1 MAKEITANDHFI
13 KSFEIKKF
21 YDIQDT
27 GVIEIGKNKQWIFIT
42 GENGF
47 GKTTLLKALAVGL
60 SGRSIK
66 KDNVETNLL
75 PEGDSISV
83 NLSSGKHYKGVK
95 NKGIKNIVCY
105 GSSRLQ
111 LAQEEKFASNPIYSL
126 FETNSYLLNIE
137 QYLATWNDKRLKI
150 ADNKEDKKLQ
160 QEFEK
165 KFTTTKSILLDLLNI
180 AAIEIDKQDNTVTY
194 IDKYPDSTPYKKSL
208 SFNELA
214 AGYQNIINIVGD
226 FIIRLFK
233 LNSKTYDAK
242 DLTGI
247 VIIDEFDLHLHPKWQ
262 RRFTE
267 LLTEFFPHIQ
277 FIVSTHSPI
286 PLLGAPENS
295 VFLKVAKK
303 EHIKIEEL
311 SYIEIRNLTPNTIL
325 TSPLFDF
332 EDLIPESHLETE
344 QLRTEETY
352 KQMQVNDET
361 KAFLKTIAQRI
372 RNGEKL

>member
-1 MAKEITANDHFI
+1 MNKEISKQTHFI
-13 KSFEIKKF
+13 KSFKINNFYAIKSTQTIKVGE
-21 YDIQDT
+21 D
-27 GVIEIGKNKQWIFIT
+27 KQWIFIT

-47 GKTTLLKALAVGL
+47 GKTTLLKALAIGL
-60 SGRSIK
+60 SGRTIK
-66 KDNVETNLL
+66 KDGQEINLL
-75 PEGDSISV
+75 SKEAKIEIQLQNGS
-83 NLSSGKHYKGVK
+83 NYKGNIK
-95 NKGIKNIVCY
+95 GGFNKVVCY
-105 GSSRLQ
+105 GSSRLS
-111 LAQEEKFASNPIYSL
+111 LAPEEKFASNPIYSL
-126 FETNSYLLNIE
+126 FEKNSNLLNIMRE
-137 QYLATWNDKRLKI
+137 LATWNDKRQK
-150 ADNKEDKKLQ
+150 NNESKKM
-160 QEFEK
+160 FET
-165 KFTTTKSILLDLLNI
+165 KFQSVKSILISLLDI
-180 AAIEIDKQDNTVTY
+180 ADIHIEEDTNVVTFFDKHQD
-194 IDKYPDSTPYKKSL
+194 DTPYKNGFL
-208 SFNELA
+208 FDELA

-233 LNSKTYDAK
+233 LNSKIYDAK

-267 LLTEFFPHIQ
+267 LLTKYFPNIQ

-303 EHIKIEEL
+303 ENIEIEEL
-311 SYIEIRNLTPNTIL
+311 SYIQVRNLTPNTIL
-325 TSPLFDF
+325 TSPIFDF
-332 EDLIPESHLETE
+332 EDLIPESHIETE

-352 KQMQVNDET
+352 KQVQVNDET

>member
-111 LAQEEKFASNPIYSL
+111 LAQDDKNSSNPIYSL

-137 QYLATWNDKRLKI
+137 QYLATWNDKRKI
-150 ADNKEDKKLQ
+150 QNKFQK
-160 QEFEK
+160 EFET
-165 KFTTTKSILLDLLNI
+165 KFTTTKNILLDLLYLADITIN
-180 AAIEIDKQDNTVTY
+180 EQDNMISY
-194 IDKYPDSTPYKKSL
+194 IDKYPDGTSYTKGFTFKD
-208 SFNELA
+208 LA
-214 AGYQNIINIVGD
+214 SGYRNIIAIVGD

-233 LNSKTYDAK
+233 ANPDNHDAK
-242 DLTGI
+242 QLRGI

-267 LLTEFFPHIQ
+267 LLTKYFPNIQ

-325 TSPLFDF
+325 TSPIFDF
-332 EDLIPESHLETE
+332 EDLIPESHIETE

-352 KQMQVNDET
+352 KQVQVNDET

>member
-1 MAKEITANDHFI
+1 MTKEITANDHFI

-27 GVIEIGKNKQWIFIT
+27 GVIEIGEDKQWIFIT

-47 GKTTLLKALAVGL
+47 GKTTLLKALAISL
-60 SGRSIK
+60 SGKTIK
-66 KDNVETNLL
+66 KDGVELVLKQKDDDIQVRN
-75 PEGDSISV
+75 
-83 NLSSGKHYKGVK
+83 NQ
-95 NKGIKNIVCY
+95 NKTFTGNKKTFFKEVVCY
-105 GSSRLQ
+105 GSSRLE
-111 LAQEEKFASNPIYSL
+111 LASEEKFASNPIYSL
-126 FETNSYLLNIE
+126 FEKNSNLLNIMRE
-137 QYLATWNDKRLKI
+137 LASWNDKRQKN
-150 ADNKEDKKLQ
+150 NKSKKL
-160 QEFEK
+160 FET
-165 KFTTTKSILLDLLNI
+165 KFQSVKSILISLLDIADINI
-180 AAIEIDKQDNTVTY
+180 EEDTNVVTFFDKHQDNT
-194 IDKYPDSTPYKKSL
+194 PYKNGFL
-208 SFNELA
+208 FDELA

-311 SYIEIRNLTPNTIL
+311 SYIEVRNLTPNTIL
-325 TSPLFDF
+325 TSPIFDF
-332 EDLIPESHLETE
+332 EDLIPESHIETE

-352 KQMQVNDET
+352 KQVQVNDET